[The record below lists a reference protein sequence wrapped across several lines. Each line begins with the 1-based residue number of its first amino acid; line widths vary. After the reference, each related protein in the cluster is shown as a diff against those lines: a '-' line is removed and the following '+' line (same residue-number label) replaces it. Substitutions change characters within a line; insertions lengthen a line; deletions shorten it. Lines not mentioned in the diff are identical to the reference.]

1 MRLFVLLM
9 LGLLSSPAL
18 AFDLADLQHRLGDT
32 QGLSGR
38 FVQTRHLADLDTDLE
53 SRGHF
58 TYQRGKRV
66 VWALEQP
73 VEDRQ
78 VFTPADARAA
88 DDAPGDTGDDRRRR
102 QIAAL
107 LLNLLDG
114 DWQALER
121 RFSLTLSGDAT
132 AWQVALAP
140 RQAALRE
147 RLAEVTLAGGRYVER
162 LRLETADGDTLT
174 VRFSDLQ
181 PLAGS
186 DP

>member
-1 MRLFVLLM
+1 MRLFVLFM

-18 AFDLADLQHRLGDT
+18 AFDLNDLQHQLGAT

-58 TYQRGKRV
+58 TYRRGKRV
-66 VWALEQP
+66 VWALKQP
-73 VEDRQ
+73 VEERQ
-78 VFTPADARAA
+78 VFTPDDAREADAAS
-88 DDAPGDTGDDRRRR
+88 GDTGNDRRRR
-102 QIAAL
+102 QVATL

-121 RFSLTLSGDAT
+121 RFSLTLSGDAA

-147 RLAEVTLAGGRYVER
+147 RLAGVTLAGGRHVER
-162 LRLETADGDTLT
+162 LRLEMADGDTLA

-181 PLAGS
+181 PLPGNG
-186 DP
+186 P